1 MASLD
6 MCYDDVNYRL
16 IRQHLATGQLAA
28 TGVQSAL
35 AFRSKVAAVVTGV
48 FAILQSVGTGTMI
61 LTLLVDGSVA
71 AILTLQNSINEGGQ
85 AFTLSANRTLAAMTG
100 RIDIS
105 TPTHA
110 TGNLQVEY
118 QYRLVPTSTFSVN
131 AAIS

>member
-1 MASLD
+1 MAALD
-6 MCYDDVNYRL
+6 FNYDHPNYTI
-16 IRQHLATGQLAA
+16 IRQHLATGQIAA
-28 TGVQSAL
+28 TGVQSGL

-48 FAILQSVGTGTMI
+48 FAILQSVGTGTLL

-85 AFTLSANRTLAAMTG
+85 TFTLAANRTLAAMTG

-110 TGNLQVEY
+110 TGNLQIEY
-118 QYRLVPTSTFSVN
+118 QYRLVPGSTFSVN

>member
-1 MASLD
+1 MASID
-6 MCYDDVNYRL
+6 MSYDDPNYTV
-16 IRQHLATGQLAA
+16 IRQHLATGQVAA

-48 FAILQSVGTGTMI
+48 FAIVQSVATGTLI

-71 AILTLQNSINEGGQ
+71 AVLTLQNSINEGGQ
-85 AFTLSANRTLAAMTG
+85 TFTLAANRTLAAMTG

-110 TGNLQVEY
+110 TGNVQVEY
-118 QYRLVPTSTFSVN
+118 QYRLVPASTFSVN

>member
-1 MASLD
+1 MAALEQN
-6 MCYDDVNYRL
+6 YDNPNYTL
-16 IRQHLATGQLAA
+16 IRQHLATGQIAA

-48 FAILQSVGTGTMI
+48 FAIVQSVGTGTLI

-85 AFTLSANRTLAAMTG
+85 TFTLSANRTLAAMTG

-110 TGNLQVEY
+110 TGNIQVEY
-118 QYRLVPTSTFSVN
+118 QYRLVPASTFSVN
-131 AAIS
+131 AAIA